1 MRILF
6 KYFCKNFT
14 MKTIDPKN
22 TPTSIVHSQLLAAVA
37 PRPIAFAS
45 TIDKNGNV
53 NLSPYS
59 FFNVFS
65 AKPPIAIFSPARRVR
80 DNTIK
85 HTLENVLETGEVVI
99 NIVNYAMVQQMS
111 LASTEYP
118 KGVNE
123 FVKAGFTELASEM
136 VKPPRVKEAP
146 VQLEC
151 KVKQVIELGQE
162 AGAGNLVI
170 CEILLIHINEDVLDD
185 KGLIDQHKIDLVA
198 RMGYNWYCRA
208 SGNSLFEVPKPLTT
222 LGIGV
227 DAMPEHIR
235 KSKYL
240 TGNHLGMLG
249 NIEQLPDETSVN
261 EFKLLELSDLFIK
274 NQDNPNEL
282 EKLLAETAISYLD
295 KGMVEEAWK
304 TLLAYNPR

>member
-1 MRILF
+1 
-6 KYFCKNFT
+6 

-22 TPTSIVHSQLLAAVA
+22 TPTAMVHSQLLAAVA

-85 HTLENVLETGEVVI
+85 HTLENVYETKEVVI
-99 NIVNYAMVQQMS
+99 NIVNYPMVQQMS
-111 LASTEYP
+111 LSSTEYP

-151 KVKQVIELGQE
+151 KVKEVIELGQE
-162 AGAGNLVI
+162 AGAGNLII
-170 CEILLIHINEDVLDD
+170 CEIVLIHINEDVLGEN
-185 KGLIDQHKIDLVA
+185 GLIDQHKIDLVA

-208 SGNSLFEVPKPLTT
+208 SGDSLFEVPKPLTT

-249 NIEQLPDETSVN
+249 NVEQLPDETSVN

-274 NQDNPNEL
+274 HQDNPKEL
-282 EKLLAETAISYLD
+282 EKLLAETAIKYLD
-295 KGMVEEAWK
+295 KGLVAEAWK
-304 TLLAYNPR
+304 TLLAFNPR

>member
-1 MRILF
+1 
-6 KYFCKNFT
+6 

-85 HTLENVLETGEVVI
+85 HTLENVYETKEVVI
-99 NIVNYAMVQQMS
+99 NIVNYPMVQQMS
-111 LASTEYP
+111 LSSTEYP

-123 FVKAGFTELASEM
+123 FVKAGFTEMPSEM

-151 KVKQVIELGQE
+151 KVREIIELGQE
-162 AGAGNLVI
+162 AGAGNLII
-170 CEILLIHINEDVLDD
+170 CEIVLIHINDDILDEN
-185 KGLIDQHKIDLVA
+185 GLIDQQKIDLVA

-208 SGNSLFEVPKPLTT
+208 SGDSLFEVPKPLTT

-235 KSKYL
+235 KSNYL

-249 NIEQLPDETSVN
+249 NVEQLPDETSVN
-261 EFKLLELSDLFIK
+261 EFKLLELSDLFIEH
-274 NQDNPNEL
+274 QDNPSKL

-295 KGMVEEAWK
+295 KGMVIEAWK
-304 TLLAYNPR
+304 TLLAFNPR

>member
-1 MRILF
+1 
-6 KYFCKNFT
+6 

-22 TPTSIVHSQLLAAVA
+22 SPTATIHSQLLAAVA

-85 HTLENVLETGEVVI
+85 HTLENAYETKEVVI
-99 NIVNYAMVQQMS
+99 NMVNYSMVQQMS

-123 FVKAGFTELASEM
+123 FIKAGFTELPSVM
-136 VKPPRVKEAP
+136 VKPPRVKESP

-151 KVKQVIELGQE
+151 KVKDIMELGNE
-162 AGAGNLVI
+162 PGAGNLII
-170 CEILLIHINEDVLDD
+170 CEILLIHINENVLGEN
-185 KGLIDQHKIDLVA
+185 GLIDQHKIDLVA
-198 RMGYNWYCRA
+198 RLGYNWYCRA
-208 SGNSLFEVPKPLTT
+208 SGNSLFEVPKPLSS

-240 TGNHLGMLG
+240 TGNDLGMLG
-249 NIEQLPDETSVN
+249 NVEQLPDETSVN
-261 EFKLLELSDLFIK
+261 EFKLLELSDLFIAH
-274 NQDNPNEL
+274 QDNPVEL
-282 EKLLAETAISYLD
+282 EKLLAETAKSYLE

-304 TLLAYNPR
+304 TLLAFNPR